1 MVFNSVAFLFYFA
14 LVLAFH
20 YSPLPWTAKKLFLV
34 GMSYLF
40 YASWYPPLAL
50 LLVFSTVVDG
60 WLARRM
66 AQVPSQRG
74 RRRWLVL
81 SVVGNLGLLSF
92 FKYSNFALSNVEALL
107 GLLGSQLRLPRIDV
121 PLPVGISFFTF
132 QALSYT
138 IDVYRGKLAP
148 ARTLLD
154 FGFLIAFFP
163 HFVSGPI
170 VRAGD
175 LLPQLHTP
183 KRLNMRALGWGLAL
197 FALGLLEK
205 DFADHL
211 LAPAVDAVYAPG
223 ASIGFLDAW
232 LGTFAF
238 AGQIFFDFAG
248 YSTCAIGTALALGF
262 VLLDNFRFPY
272 AARGFSD
279 FWRRWH
285 ISLSEWLRDY
295 LYVPL
300 GGNRLGPTRTQVNLA
315 ITMLLGGLWH
325 GASWTFVVWGA
336 LHGLYL
342 VLERLVRA
350 RFPDGVGAA
359 TAIVGQLVTFL
370 LVCFAWVF
378 FRARSFPDAWGIIR
392 AMVGLHQPGAQ
403 VLGLMASAPVVA
415 LTAALLAGHH
425 FMRATGFERAISW
438 LPWWGRSVVLA
449 AILVLTVM
457 LSGEDR
463 AFIYF
468 QF

>member
-1 MVFNSVAFLFYFA
+1 MVFNSVAFLFFFA
-14 LVLAFH
+14 LVMVFH
-20 YSPLPWTAKKLFLV
+20 YSPLPWTAKKVLLV
-34 GMSYLF
+34 SMSYLF

-50 LLVFSTVVDG
+50 LLAFSTIVDG
-60 WLARRM
+60 WIARRM
-66 AQVPSQRG
+66 GAISEQRG
-74 RRRWLVL
+74 RRRWLTL
-81 SVVGNLGLLSF
+81 SVAANLGLLSF
-92 FKYSNFALSNVEALL
+92 FKYSNFALENVESLL
-107 GLLGSQLRLPRIDV
+107 RLASVDTTLPRIDV

-148 ARTLLD
+148 VRTLLD

-183 KRLNMRALGWGLAL
+183 KRLNARAIGWGMAL
-197 FALGLLEK
+197 FTVGLLEK
-205 DFADHL
+205 DLADHL
-211 LAPAVDAVYAPG
+211 LAPAVDIVYAPG
-223 ASIGFLDAW
+223 AQPGLVDAW
-232 LGTFAF
+232 LGTLAF

-262 VLLDNFRFPY
+262 ILLDNFRFPY

-300 GGNRLGPTRTQVNLA
+300 GGNRGTPSRVHANLMA
-315 ITMLLGGLWH
+315 TMLLGGLWH

-336 LHGLYL
+336 LHGGFL
-342 VLERLVRA
+342 VVERFLRVRLGNGTPA
-350 RFPDGVGAA
+350 SAML
-359 TAIVGQLVTFL
+359 GQAVTFCM
-370 LVCFAWVF
+370 VCFAWVF
-378 FRARSFPDAWGIIR
+378 FRARSFADAWTIVR
-392 AMVGLHQPGAQ
+392 AM
-403 VLGLMASAPVVA
+403 LGLSPSADALLSPAIAAPVVG
-415 LTAALLAGHH
+415 LTVALLAGHH
-425 FMRATGFERAISW
+425 LMRSRGFEWLVAK
-438 LPWWGRSVVLA
+438 LPWWGRSVLLAIVL
-449 AILVLTVM
+449 VFTVV

>member
-1 MVFNSVAFLFYFA
+1 MVFNSVAFLFFFA
-14 LVLAFH
+14 LVMAFH
-20 YSPLPWTAKKLFLV
+20 YSPLPWTAKKLLLV
-34 GMSYLF
+34 SMSYLF

-50 LLVFSTVVDG
+50 LLAFSTVVDG
-60 WLARRM
+60 WIARRM
-66 AQVPSQRG
+66 GGISEQRG
-74 RRRWLVL
+74 RRRWLAL
-81 SVVGNLGLLSF
+81 SVVANLGLLSF
-92 FKYSNFALSNVEALL
+92 FKYSNFAIENVEALL
-107 GLLGSQLRLPRIDV
+107 RLASIRTTLPRIDV

-148 ARTLLD
+148 VRTLLD

-183 KRLNMRALGWGLAL
+183 KRLNARAIGWGMAL
-197 FALGLLEK
+197 FTVGLLQK
-205 DFADHL
+205 DLADHL
-211 LAPAVDAVYAPG
+211 LAPAVDVVYAPG
-223 ASIGFLDAW
+223 TRPGMLDAW
-232 LGTFAF
+232 LGTLAF

-262 VLLDNFRFPY
+262 ILLDNFRFPY

-300 GGNRLGPTRTQVNLA
+300 GGNRGTHSRMHANLMV
-315 ITMLLGGLWH
+315 TMLLGGLWH

-336 LHGLYL
+336 LHGAFL
-342 VLERLVRA
+342 VVERLVRG
-350 RFPDGVGAA
+350 RFPLGRFLGAA
-359 TAIVGQLVTFL
+359 VGQLLTFL

-378 FRARSFPDAWGIIR
+378 FRARSFADAWSIVR
-392 AMVGLHQPGAQ
+392 AMVGLERSSGPLLTPA
-403 VLGLMASAPVVA
+403 LAAPVVG
-415 LTAALLAGHH
+415 LTVALLVGHH
-425 FMRATGFERAISW
+425 VMRTKGFEW
-438 LPWWGRSVVLA
+438 VVGKLPWWGRSILLA
-449 AILVLTVM
+449 AVLVLTVV